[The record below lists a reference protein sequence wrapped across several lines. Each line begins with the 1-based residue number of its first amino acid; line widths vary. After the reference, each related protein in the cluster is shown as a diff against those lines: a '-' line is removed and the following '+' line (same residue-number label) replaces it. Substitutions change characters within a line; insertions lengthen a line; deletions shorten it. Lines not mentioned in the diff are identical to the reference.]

1 MIAAILRAQF
11 LTLWPRKGRGARGG
25 TVFSTITGSIFYA
38 VFVFLGWVLMLLFS
52 SEKAAPQFLQLLS
65 AILLV
70 ATLYWQFVPVISA
83 SFGWSI
89 DLRKLLAYPIPRSQ
103 LFQIEL
109 MLRAVTSFDVVIV
122 IAGIVV
128 GLLRNPLYG
137 WRYSPG
143 ILTGALTLIAMNVVL
158 SVGVKS
164 WLERTLFRTRFKE
177 VFFVLLVLVSIT
189 PQLLVLTHVKRPFA
203 ILRYVPSQFAWPW
216 AAAAH
221 LMLHEGGIVSGLMAA
236 AWLCVVLL
244 FSRRQFG
251 RTLRFDGSA
260 MKRREKESSP
270 DSLSERLFRLP
281 SGLFGD
287 PLGALVEKEL
297 RTLCRISRFRMSYA
311 MSCFFGVIV
320 FTPSLRGRHASEG
333 FSQYALPL
341 MAVYGLMMLG
351 PITFWNS
358 FGFDRSAAQGYFS
371 WPVKFRDAL
380 IAKNITV
387 MALLAPQVLLI
398 SLVAH
403 ALGVASSP
411 AKIFE
416 TFVVMAIAALFW
428 FGLGNIFSVRAPRS
442 MNPDK
447 MNQMANK
454 LQSLTIFAAPLVLLP
469 IVLAYWARAVFS
481 NELVFAGILAIA
493 GILGAIFYG
502 VGLDSADKAAH
513 ERRES
518 FLMELSRSDGPI
530 STA

>member
-1 MIAAILRAQF
+1 
-11 LTLWPRKGRGARGG
+11 
-25 TVFSTITGSIFYA
+25 
-38 VFVFLGWVLMLLFS
+38 
-52 SEKAAPQFLQLLS
+52 
-65 AILLV
+65 
-70 ATLYWQFVPVISA
+70 
-83 SFGWSI
+83 
-89 DLRKLLAYPIPRSQ
+89 
-103 LFQIEL
+103 
-109 MLRAVTSFDVVIV
+109 VT
-122 IAGIVV
+122 
-128 GLLRNPLYG
+128 
-137 WRYSPG
+137 
-143 ILTGALTLIAMNVVL
+143 
-158 SVGVKS
+158 
-164 WLERTLFRTRFKE
+164 
-177 VFFVLLVLVSIT
+177 
-189 PQLLVLTHVKRPFA
+189 
-203 ILRYVPSQFAWPW
+203 
-216 AAAAH
+216 
-221 LMLHEGGIVSGLMAA
+221 
-236 AWLCVVLL
+236 
-244 FSRRQFG
+244 
-251 RTLRFDGSA
+251 
-260 MKRREKESSP
+260 KRREKESSP

-281 SGLFGD
+281 SVLFRD

-320 FTPSLRGRHASEG
+320 FTPSLRGRHAGVS

-387 MALLAPQVLLI
+387 MALLAPQVLLV
-398 SLVAH
+398 SLIAH
-403 ALGVASSP
+403 LLGIPSSP

-428 FGLGNIFSVRAPRS
+428 FGLGNIFSVRAPRA

-454 LQSLTIFAAPLVLLP
+454 LQSLTIFAAPFVLLP

-502 VGLDSADKAAH
+502 VGLDSADRAAH
-513 ERRES
+513 ARRES
-518 FLMELSRSDGPI
+518 FVMELSRSDGPI
-530 STA
+530 STT